1 MKTVK
6 VLGSGCRKCKKT
18 ADLIL
23 EVAEQ
28 LNTDI
33 ELIKETDASTIMA
46 YGVMSTP
53 AVVVDEKV
61 VCSGHIPK
69 SGDIRS
75 WLAP

>member
-18 ADLIL
+18 ADLIRV
-23 EVAEQ
+23 VAAQ
-28 LNTDI
+28 LDIDI

-61 VCSGHIPK
+61 VSSGYIPQP
-69 SGDIRS
+69 GDIRR
-75 WLAP
+75 WLVP